1 MTEAT
6 DTPNTLPPEE
16 AGRLMRLAT
25 YASVSVAISLILA
38 KLIAWFWTDSVS
50 LLATLIDST
59 LDAAAAILNMIAVRH
74 ALAPADKEHRFGH
87 GKAEALAGLGQAMFI
102 AGSAGF
108 LMLEAFARFFHPQQP
123 AAIEVGI
130 GVMILSIV
138 ATLGLLAVQKHV
150 ISKTNSTAI
159 KADSLHYKTDLYV
172 NGSVILALVLAAYGW
187 VGFDALFA
195 IGIGIFIL
203 YSAWEIVQHAIND
216 LMDREL
222 SSEERQQITDIVLTH
237 PKARGMHDLRT
248 RKSGVTYFIQ
258 LHLELDDHLL
268 LKEAHEIADEV
279 EALLFSA
286 FPNSEIIIHEDPA
299 SLIEKMP
306 AFAEAVHANGEEKKI

>member
-1 MTEAT
+1 MNESV
-6 DTPNTLPPEE
+6 DTPKTLPPEE

-38 KLIAWFWTDSVS
+38 KLIAWFWTDSIS

-59 LDAAAAILNMIAVRH
+59 LDATAAILNMVAVRH

-108 LMLEAFARFFHPQQP
+108 LMLEAFGRFFHPQTPQ
-123 AAIEVGI
+123 AIEVGI

-187 VGFDALFA
+187 VGFDAVFA

-203 YSAWEIVQHAIND
+203 YSAWEIVQHAMDD

-222 SSEERQQITDIVLTH
+222 SNEERQQITDIVLAH
-237 PKARGMHDLRT
+237 PEARGMHDLRT
-248 RKSGVTYFIQ
+248 RKSGITYFIQ
-258 LHLELDDHLL
+258 LHLELDANLL
-268 LKEAHEIADEV
+268 LKAAHKIADEV
-279 EALLFSA
+279 EASLLTA
-286 FPNSEIIIHEDPA
+286 FPNSEIIIHEDPEG
-299 SLIEKMP
+299 LVEEMP
-306 AFAEAVHANGEEKKI
+306 DFAEVIHANEEKGA